1 MKNFKE
7 LYNSDKPEKSK
18 SDKNSYISMNNKNLE
33 IEELEV
39 F

>member
-18 SDKNSYISMNNKNLE
+18 SDKNSRTSMNNKNLG
-33 IEELEV
+33 IKELEV